1 MVLSKFMKMKQV
13 MEVLLETLWNLENGL
28 QLVLVLLNFC
38 TLNQRAWF
46 WLNLIIVKVFS
57 RDKVLK

>member
-1 MVLSKFMKMKQV
+1 MKMKQV

-28 QLVLVLLNFC
+28 QLVLILLNFC